1 MAILD
6 SVKELASKLGAE
18 TSGRDITEQI
28 NLINKKLDETSSSG
42 RDIAEA
48 VRTYSENAGGGGG
61 VGFNKIIVNYP
72 PNEGHGLAFIDNKQ
86 SSVDVSAVSASGIYI
101 FNPVDELRVKE
112 LKNIADLYDVCFV
125 PTQNCKIYEGDTELN
140 INDIFVPVQTP
151 VGPTTYDPDGITVFR
166 IQGEKS
172 PYATTRE
179 LKDRDAQV
187 KVVIE

>member
-1 MAILD
+1 MRDNNLLD
-6 SVKELASKLGAE
+6 FNMYESVLSQNVRQPDGAY
-18 TSGRDITEQI
+18 
-28 NLINKKLDETSSSG
+28 
-42 RDIAEA
+42 AE
-48 VRTYSENAGGGGG
+48 RTYSDNAGGGG
-61 VGFNKIIVNYP
+61 VGFNKLIVNYP
-72 PNEGHGLAFIDNKQ
+72 PNAGLGLAFIDNKQ

-101 FNPVDELRVKE
+101 FNPVDELRVKG
-112 LKNIADLYDVCFV
+112 LINIADSYDVCFV

-179 LKDRDAQV
+179 LKDQDAQV